1 VPFSLRIEDG
11 KFAGRRYVF
20 DQAEVVLGRT
30 PENDV
35 VVPDDGASRKH
46 ARISQ
51 DGEAYKVEDMHSS
64 NGTRV
69 NGQPLTRPLSLR
81 DGDLVQ
87 IGDVT
92 FKFGSHE
99 QAPNSTR
106 IVAVSDLPQ
115 WDRPSTA
122 LARSAGGALAAPGAP
137 GGAAARGPGGALARP
152 GAKPAASRRPPM
164 PKRVRLALI
173 GVGGVFGIALL
184 AMLVQKIVGGPQKVG
199 PAAQDAEFD
208 LGQKPDP
215 RYYGLGP
222 DVDVPAPSRAAFI
235 FNFSEPVPG
244 KSLLTFH
251 CSTDGVAK
259 PEDLEVRLNG
269 HHLGYL
275 PATFGDA
282 RPVDWLLDRHEL
294 LTNAEN
300 RIEFVNLRRP
310 PSTWEV
316 FGLWIEQES
325 LPSGTPDQLLLE
337 AKSEYNLGEG
347 RLGNEQVAAANLHE
361 AWLHFKRARLVLAA
375 MQVPPEQ
382 LQSLVTARLSE
393 VVNKLDHRCH
403 EMLFTA
409 HKELNMKG
417 PDQALEVLH
426 DVLNYFPVDDH
437 PCFEK
442 TNKMINQLE

>member
-20 DQAEVVLGRT
+20 DQDVVVLGRT

-35 VVPDDGASRKH
+35 VVPDEGASRKH
-46 ARISQ
+46 ARISLE
-51 DGEAYKVEDMHSS
+51 GETYKVEDMQSS

-69 NGQPLTRPLSLR
+69 NGQPLNKPLKLR

-92 FKFGSHE
+92 FKFGV
-99 QAPNSTR
+99 QQAAPNSTR
-106 IVAVSDLPQ
+106 IVAVGDLPQ

-122 LARSAGGALAAPGAP
+122 LAPAGQAGAL
-137 GGAAARGPGGALARP
+137 AARGPGGGAALARP
-152 GAKPAASRRPPM
+152 GVKRGTARPPM
-164 PKRVRLALI
+164 PKRVRLALM
-173 GVGGVFGIALL
+173 GVGGVFGLL
-184 AMLVQKIVGGPQKVG
+184 ILVMLVQKIVGGGGRNG
-199 PAAQDAEFD
+199 PAAQEAEFD
-208 LGQKPDP
+208 LTQKADP
-215 RYYGLGP
+215 HYYGLGA
-222 DVDVPAPSRAAFI
+222 DVDIPAPARAAFI
-235 FNFSEPVPG
+235 FNFSEPIPG

-259 PEDLEVRLNG
+259 PEDIEVRLNG

-300 RIEFVNLRRP
+300 RIEFINLRHP
-310 PSTWEV
+310 PSNWEV
-316 FGLWIEQES
+316 FSLWIEQES
-325 LPSGTPDQLLLE
+325 LPSGTPDQLLTE
-337 AKSEYNLGEG
+337 AKSEYQLGES
-347 RLGNEQVAAANLHE
+347 RLGNEQVAAANLHD

-375 MQVPPEQ
+375 MPVPNDNLER
-382 LQSLVTARLSE
+382 LVTERLRE

-409 HKELNMKG
+409 NKELHMKG
-417 PDQALEVLH
+417 PDQALEALH
-426 DVLNYFPVDDH
+426 DVLNYFPLDDH
-437 PCFEK
+437 PCFQK
-442 TNKMINQLE
+442 TQKMINQLE

>member
-1 VPFSLRIEDG
+1 LPFSLRIEEG
-11 KFAGRRYVF
+11 KFSGRRYVF

-46 ARISQ
+46 AKISQ
-51 DGEAYKVEDMHSS
+51 EGEGYQVEDMNSS

-69 NGQPLTRPLSLR
+69 NGQPLTKPLTLR

-87 IGDVT
+87 IGDVK
-92 FKFGSHE
+92 FKFGV
-99 QAPNSTR
+99 QQVAPNATR

-122 LARSAGGALAAPGAP
+122 LARSPGGAL
-137 GGAAARGPGGALARP
+137 AARGPGGAAGGALARP
-152 GAKPAASRRPPM
+152 GGAAKAGGAARKPL
-164 PKRVRLALI
+164 PKRVRLMLF
-173 GVGGVFGIALL
+173 GVGGLVGLMILAKIA
-184 AMLVQKIVGGPQKVG
+184 QKIVGGGASTG
-199 PAAQDAEFD
+199 PVAQEAEFD
-208 LGQKPDP
+208 LGSKPDL

-222 DVDVPAPSRAAFI
+222 DVDVPAPGRAAFI

-259 PEDLEVRLNG
+259 PEDIEVRLNG

-282 RPVDWLLDRHEL
+282 RPVDWLLDRHQL
-294 LTNAEN
+294 ITNAEN
-300 RIEFVNLRRP
+300 RVEFINLRRP
-310 PSTWEV
+310 PSNWEV

-325 LPSGTPDQLLLE
+325 LPTGTPDQLLIE
-337 AKSEYNLGEG
+337 AKSEYSLAEN
-347 RLGNEQVAAANLHE
+347 RLGNEQVAAANLHD

-375 MQVPPEQ
+375 MPVANDQ

-393 VVNKLDHRCH
+393 VTNRLDHKCH

-409 HKELNMKG
+409 NKDLHMRG
-417 PDQALEVLH
+417 PDKAMETLK

-437 PCFEK
+437 PCYEK
-442 TNKMINQLE
+442 TQKMINQL

>member
-1 VPFSLRIEDG
+1 MPFSLRIEDG

-35 VVPDDGASRKH
+35 VVPDEGASRKH
-46 ARISQ
+46 AKISQ
-51 DGEAYKVEDMHSS
+51 EGEAFRVEDMGSS

-69 NGQPLTRPLSLR
+69 NGQPLTRPLTLR

-87 IGDVT
+87 IGDVK
-92 FKFGSHE
+92 FKFGVQQ
-99 QAPNSTR
+99 QAPNATR
-106 IVAVSDLPQ
+106 IVAVGDLPQ

-122 LARSAGGALAAPGAP
+122 LARSAGGALAAPGAR
-137 GGAAARGPGGALARP
+137 GAAGALARP
-152 GAKPAASRRPPM
+152 GAAKPGAATRKPL

-173 GVGGVFGIALL
+173 GVGGVFGLLFL
-184 AMLVQKIVGGPQKVG
+184 AMIAQKIVGGGQKVG
-199 PAAQDAEFD
+199 PVAQEAEFD
-208 LGQKPDP
+208 LGQKPDQK
-215 RYYGLGP
+215 YYGLGP
-222 DVDVPAPSRAAFI
+222 DVDVPVPARAVFF

-259 PEDLEVRLNG
+259 PEDIEVRLNG

-282 RPVDWLLDRHEL
+282 RPVDWLLDRHQL
-294 LTNAEN
+294 ITNAEN
-300 RIEFVNLRRP
+300 RIEFLNLRRP

-325 LPSGTPDQLLLE
+325 LPTGTPDQLLIE
-337 AKSEYNLGEG
+337 AKSEYSLAEN
-347 RLGNEQVAAANLHE
+347 RLGNEEVAAANLHD

-375 MQVPPEQ
+375 MPIANDQ

-393 VVNKLDHRCH
+393 VTNRLDHKCH

-409 HKELNMKG
+409 NKDLHMKG
-417 PDQALEVLH
+417 PDQALETLR

-442 TNKMINQLE
+442 TQKMIGQLE

>member
-1 VPFSLRIEDG
+1 MPFSLRIEGG

-20 DQAEVVLGRT
+20 DQTEVILGRT

-46 ARISQ
+46 AKISQ
-51 DGEAYKVEDMHSS
+51 EGEGYQVEDMHSS

-69 NGQPLTRPLSLR
+69 NGEPLTKPLTLR

-92 FKFGSHE
+92 FKFGVQQ
-99 QAPNSTR
+99 QAPNATR
-106 IVAVSDLPQ
+106 IVAVGDLPQ

-122 LARSAGGALAAPGAP
+122 LARSAGGALAA
-137 GGAAARGPGGALARP
+137 RGPGGALARP
-152 GAKPAASRRPPM
+152 GAAKPAATRRPPM
-164 PKRVRLALI
+164 PKRIRIALI
-173 GVGGVFGIALL
+173 GVGGVFGLALL
-184 AMLVQKIVGGPQKVG
+184 AMIAQKIVGGGQKAG
-199 PAAQDAEFD
+199 PVAQDAEFD
-208 LGQKPDP
+208 LGQKPDL
-215 RYYGLGP
+215 RYYGIGP
-222 DVDVPAPSRAAFI
+222 DVDMPIPGARAAFI

-259 PEDLEVRLNG
+259 PEDIEVRLNG

-282 RPVDWLLDRHEL
+282 RPVDWLLERHQL
-294 LTNAEN
+294 ITNAEN
-300 RIEFVNLRRP
+300 RIEFINLRRP
-310 PSTWEV
+310 PSSWEV

-325 LPSGTPDQLLLE
+325 LPTGSPDQLLIE
-337 AKSEYNLGEG
+337 AKSEYSLAEN
-347 RLGNEQVAAANLHE
+347 RLGNEQVAAANLHD

-375 MQVPPEQ
+375 MPVANEQ

-393 VVNKLDHRCH
+393 VTNRLDHKCH

-409 HKELNMKG
+409 NKDLHMRG
-417 PDQALEVLH
+417 PDKALETLR

-442 TNKMINQLE
+442 TQKMIGQLE